1 MRLFGPKF
9 LRDKAGDGSS
19 GGGGGSGDGK
29 GVDDLKAQL
38 DAMKSE
44 NEKIKVELESFKSKK
59 SADDADLQKKAE
71 DAKKAEEEKKNLT
84 RRQESAVKFNLTVQN
99 FVKDNKDILPA
110 EVEDIVKQAEKENF
124 DTAAQK
130 SAAVKV
136 GIISSFFKVKENYDR
151 LTASQR
157 TSIDRYL
164 NLTKNG
170 KEEEAENIF
179 ENVFEPALELV
190 KAHKKAE
197 EVSKAR
203 SGQANSSTG
212 EIEYKN
218 RLMEHS
224 KKALM
229 GGKS

>member
-1 MRLFGPKF
+1 MRLFGPRF
-9 LRDKAGDGSS
+9 LRDKDKGEGS
-19 GGGGGSGDGK
+19 GGGAGDD
-29 GVDDLKAQL
+29 VKAQL
-38 DAMKSE
+38 EAMKAE
-44 NEKIKVELESFKSKK
+44 NEKIKAELDGFKSKK
-59 SADDADLQKKAE
+59 TQDDSDLLKKAE
-71 DAKKAEEEKKNLT
+71 DAKKAEGDKLAST
-84 RRQESAVKFNLTVQN
+84 RRQESAVKFNLTIGN
-99 FVKDNKDILPA
+99 FIKDNKDILPP
-110 EVEDIVKQAEKENF
+110 EVEDLIKQADKENF

-136 GIISSFFKVKENYDR
+136 GIIQSFFKVKENHDR

-157 TSIDRYL
+157 SSIDRYL

-197 EVSKAR
+197 EVGKAR
-203 SGQANSSTG
+203 SGHASST
-212 EIEYKN
+212 ESEDKYKV

-229 GGKS
+229 GGKA